1 MVKIGV
7 CSANSGPYT
16 TRDRLLELAD
26 AAEVVGLD
34 VSPLPAGSVRVEA
47 WILVAV
53 TRSKRRDGHHVPVR

>member
-53 TRSKRRDGHHVPVR
+53 